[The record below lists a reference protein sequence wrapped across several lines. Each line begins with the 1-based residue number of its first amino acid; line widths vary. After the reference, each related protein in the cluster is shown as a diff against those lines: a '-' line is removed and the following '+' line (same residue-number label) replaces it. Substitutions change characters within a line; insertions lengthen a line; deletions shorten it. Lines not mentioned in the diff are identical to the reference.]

1 MLVRRI
7 NVSQVRRAAWR
18 RKTYCGGGEVLRW
31 PREGHACRGT
41 APRPHGEARHATQ
54 GGRRGFLKKLMMIAF
69 LLGFCGIDLFEDGP
83 WAVGAHWGM
92 RRRGGARRG
101 DGLLAAALGR
111 VRGACEHRGV
121 SMHVWALGPFLH
133 AWQEGSM
140 TLCRPRK
147 KISDGKSGLPENL
160 PLPVVSEKRI
170 PAKFRIFRFQKSKI
184 QKHS

>member
-54 GGRRGFLKKLMMIAF
+54 EGRRGFLKQLTMIAF
-69 LLGFCGIDLFEDGP
+69 LLGFCGIDLFEAGP

-133 AWQEGSM
+133 AWQG
-140 TLCRPRK
+140 
-147 KISDGKSGLPENL
+147 G
-160 PLPVVSEKRI
+160 
-170 PAKFRIFRFQKSKI
+170 
-184 QKHS
+184 